1 MLHAADR
8 DPDGGLSAGPDAARA
23 RAVVPLTELAHGQHG
38 LIHHVQAVGEHVDAA
53 TVQRLG
59 ELGFL
64 PGEPVQL
71 MQRGPGGRE
80 PIAVQVGDTLFALRW
95 VEARCVG
102 VQIEVGRV

>member
-1 MLHAADR
+1 MTTQ
-8 DPDGGLSAGPDAARA
+8 PDTIA
-23 RAVVPLTELAHGQHG
+23 LTEMANGQRG
-38 LIHHVQAVGEHVDAA
+38 VIASVQATHELSDES

-64 PGEPVQL
+64 PGEPVRL

-95 VEARCVG
+95 VEARCID
-102 VQIEVGRV
+102 VQLGADHV

>member
-1 MLHAADR
+1 MRRAAD
-8 DPDGGLSAGPDAARA
+8 PDRGLSAGPDAARA
-23 RAVVPLTELAHGQHG
+23 SAVVPLTELAHGQHG
-38 LIHHVQAVGEHVDAA
+38 VIDHLQATGEHVDAA

-102 VQIEVGRV
+102 VRIVEAGHD

>member
-1 MLHAADR
+1 MLRAADR
-8 DPDGGLSAGPDAARA
+8 DPHAGLIAGPQAARA
-23 RAVVPLTELAHGQHG
+23 SAVVPLTELALGQHG
-38 LIHHVQAVGEHVDAA
+38 VIDRVQATGEHVDAA

-95 VEARCVG
+95 VEAHCVG
-102 VQIEVGRV
+102 VQVEASRV